1 MTAKRLLLL
10 LLIVLLSG
18 LSGWLLDNLTE
29 QDKEKQARPRHDP
42 DFFMENFTV
51 TAMNTTGTPRY
62 KLSADKMKHYP
73 DDDTSELSRPHII
86 VFRAQTPPWII
97 DANRG
102 WISANGELVLLIG
115 NVKVNRKASAETRA
129 MSLTTEELRLRPND
143 DYAETDK
150 AVTIVSGKDVTRAI
164 GMRAYLKEGRLQ
176 LLSSARGKYDAKTK
190 K

>member
-18 LSGWLLDNLTE
+18 LSGWLLDNLTDQE
-29 QDKEKQARPRHDP
+29 KEKEDLPRHDP

-73 DDDTSELSRPHII
+73 DDDTSELNRPHITI
-86 VFRAQTPPWII
+86 FRIDTPPWII
-97 DANRG
+97 DADRG
-102 WISANGELVLLIG
+102 WASANGELVLLIG
-115 NVKVNRKASAETRA
+115 NVRVNREASASTRA

-150 AVTIVSGKDVTRAI
+150 PVTIVSGKDITRAI

-176 LLSSARGKYDAKTK
+176 LLSSARGKYDARTTQ
-190 K
+190 